1 MAKCVCSLSGES
13 GTSVSGLLRLSQST
27 EDSPTTIEGEIRGL
41 TPGKHGI
48 TVNVYGDLSE
58 GAASC
63 GAIFNPF
70 GKSHGSPTDEN
81 CMVGDLGN
89 IVVGADGKSAV
100 SITDKKVKLLGPHS
114 VIGRSIVVYV
124 GEDDSGKGGQE
135 TSLTTGNTG
144 ARVGAG
150 VIGIAAP

>member
-1 MAKCVCSLSGES
+1 
-13 GTSVSGLLRLSQST
+13 
-27 EDSPTTIEGEIRGL
+27 
-41 TPGKHGI
+41 
-48 TVNVYGDLSE
+48 
-58 GAASC
+58 
-63 GAIFNPF
+63 
-70 GKSHGSPTDEN
+70 
-81 CMVGDLGN
+81 MVGDLGN